1 MKGFK
6 NYLIAVM
13 LMEGGGA
20 SAGQLEV
27 ITTSLEDAREYALS
41 KFPTLDKDIPDFDEN
56 YILAQK
62 LAYKGSTKRKDMPVI
77 TSKDVDKFQKRL
89 SQGKLDITKP
99 FSKDTNQANP
109 FPEGL
114 SGDKANKFL
123 EAGLKKNDGNKKD
136 DVVSVTRDKIAAK
149 DLTPIQDQIYFD
161 KGLGTIARNGVD
173 GTIKLLNSKILI
185 VSSDNRIIDGHHRF
199 LSAILLDRNM
209 KLNVLKI
216 NLPLLKLLPL
226 AVAYG
231 DSIGNKR
238 NK

>member
-1 MKGFK
+1 MGKMKGFK
-6 NYLIAVM
+6 KYIS
-13 LMEGGGA
+13 EKKKGGA
-20 SAGQLEV
+20 AAGSLEV

-41 KFPTLDKDIPDFDEN
+41 KLPDLDKDIPDFDKN
-56 YILAQK
+56 YVLAQK

-89 SQGKLDITKP
+89 SKGKLDITKP
-99 FSKDTNQANP
+99 FSKDTNQSNP

-114 SGDKANKFL
+114 SGDKASKFL
-123 EAGLKKNDGNKKD
+123 EAGLKKYDGDKGD

-161 KGLGTIARNGVD
+161 KGLGTIAKNGVD

-185 VSSDNRIIDGHHRF
+185 VSADNRIIDGHHRF

-238 NK
+238 NQ

>member
-1 MKGFK
+1 MGKMKGFK
-6 NYLIAVM
+6 NYIS
-13 LMEGGGA
+13 EKGGGA
-20 SAGQLEV
+20 AAGQLEV
-27 ITTSLEDAREYALS
+27 VTTSLEDAREYALS
-41 KFPTLDKDIPDFDEN
+41 KLPTLDKDIPDFDKN
-56 YILAQK
+56 YVLAQK

-77 TSKDVDKFQKRL
+77 TSRDVDKFQKRL
-89 SQGKLDITKP
+89 SKGKLDIIKP
-99 FSKDTNQANP
+99 FSKDTTPANP

-123 EAGLKKNDGNKKD
+123 EAGLKKNDGDKAD
-136 DVVSVTRDKIAAK
+136 DVVKVTRDKIPAK
-149 DLTPIQDQIYFD
+149 DLIPIQDQIYFD
-161 KGLGTIARNGVD
+161 KGLGTIAKNGVE
-173 GTIKLLNSKILI
+173 GTIKLLNSKTLI

-209 KLNVLKI
+209 KLNVIKI
-216 NLPLLKLLPL
+216 NLPLIKLLPL